1 MQTND
6 VKELLK
12 DKNPYKFLAS
22 SQRFDYLPVKSR
34 KHDPAAFY
42 PLSFR
47 IVRFPVSD
55 TTCETIITNLDAEL
69 FPAAEIKKLYA
80 MRWGIE
86 TSFRE
91 LKYPLALLHLHA
103 KRWISRSALLPCL
116 FSKNSTQL
124 AFASLCAVFA
134 VQMAVSLNC

>member
-12 DKNPYKFLAS
+12 DKNHYKFLAS

-34 KHDPAAFY
+34 KHDPAVFY

-55 TTCETIITNLDAEL
+55 TTCETIITDLDAEL

-91 LKYPLALLHLHA
+91 LKYTLALLHLHA
-103 KRWISRSALLPCL
+103 KKVDFPIRFIVMPFFKKQHTACFRLAVCCL
-116 FSKNSTQL
+116 CR
-124 AFASLCAVFA
+124 AYGG
-134 VQMAVSLNC
+134 VS